1 MLQYGKGSQYL
12 DVIVADASLPLWRP
26 SFKLDCIITDRKYGS
41 QTGCNLYRSWTNCVK
56 RGRLLGWCRNTLC
69 SWGLHISFLHEWGW
83 RAVLCGINYQKLLK
97 MLAFHKNHQ
106 QLTSVIEINNIQAWK
121 YNHLIF
127 ALNNYSFITF
137 LFGILSSTH
146 RIVPRWYIGCLSAP
160 YGIREATERIGTT
173 KNYQISNHH
182 LEGHIP
188 SKVEYGL
195 HQIYQDL
202 FQFSAQHLKMG
213 GRLVCWIPVVR

>member
-1 MLQYGKGSQYL
+1 MM
-12 DVIVADASLPLWRP
+12 VV
-26 SFKLDCIITDRKYGS
+26 F
-41 QTGCNLYRSWTNCVK
+41 
-56 RGRLLGWCRNTLC
+56 
-69 SWGLHISFLHEWGW
+69 
-83 RAVLCGINYQKLLK
+83 
-97 MLAFHKNHQ
+97 
-106 QLTSVIEINNIQAWK
+106 
-121 YNHLIF
+121 
-127 ALNNYSFITF
+127 
-137 LFGILSSTH
+137 
-146 RIVPRWYIGCLSAP
+146 SAP

-202 FQFSAQHLKMG
+202 FQFAAQHLKMG